1 MSAGAPPTVVRRL
14 DGTSARALAD
24 LSARFDDLQTVL
36 KCCERLVTELAVNR
50 VDDVVVEAVWTTAL
64 LSYARCFATGATDTA
79 LTKDDLKAA
88 QQHGEV
94 GDWHQILLQLRDHYA
109 HGAANPRETF
119 SVGVALDGS
128 GTAEGIAITSARQ
141 PLVNIMTVKQAG
153 AIAFVLSELLDSRIT
168 AQQEKV
174 FEEAKAISTAELEKL
189 SPLDIVEPE

>member
-64 LSYARCFATGATDTA
+64 LSYARCFATGTTDTA
-79 LTKDDLKAA
+79 LTEEDLKAA

-94 GDWHQILLQLRDHYA
+94 GEWHRILLQLRDHYA
-109 HGAANPRETF
+109 HRAANPREKF
-119 SVGVALDGS
+119 SVGVALDGA
-128 GTAEGIAITSARQ
+128 GAAEGIAITSAQQ
-141 PLVNIMTVKQAG
+141 PLVNIMTVRQAG
-153 AIAFVLSELLDSRIT
+153 AIAFVLSELVDSRIT
-168 AQQEKV
+168 TQQEKV
-174 FEEAKAISTAELEKL
+174 LGEAKEASPAELDKL

>member
-14 DGTSARALAD
+14 DSTSARALAD

-36 KCCERLVTELAVNR
+36 KCCERLVTELTVPR

-64 LSYARCFATGATDTA
+64 LSYARCFATGTTDTA
-79 LTKDDLKAA
+79 LTEDDLKAA

-94 GDWHQILLQLRDHYA
+94 GDWHHILLQLRDHYA
-109 HGAANPRETF
+109 HSAANPREKF

-128 GTAEGIAITSARQ
+128 GAAEGIAVTSAQQ

-174 FEEAKAISTAELEKL
+174 FGEAKETSTAELDKL
-189 SPLDIVEPE
+189 SPLDIVEPH